1 MDIVLIT
8 VALSTHHFRRK
19 AATIIAPEIPRLF
32 ELKFASVM
40 EVSIVTGC
48 LARPKVILDKDLC
61 KQKQTERKCKLLSM
75 WLQGCDYL

>member
-48 LARPKVILDKDLC
+48 LASPKVILDKDLC
-61 KQKQTERKCKLLSM
+61 KSKSKQKENANCSACGFARL
-75 WLQGCDYL
+75 

>member
-19 AATIIAPEIPRLF
+19 AATIIAPELPTLF

-40 EVSIVTGC
+40 EVSIVTG
-48 LARPKVILDKDLC
+48 
-61 KQKQTERKCKLLSM
+61 Q
-75 WLQGCDYL
+75 